1 MRVRVSS
8 PAPERNDMDHFYV
21 YYQHEGDWVY
31 ERTCGVIWAAQAR
44 IYELL
49 QYYPC
54 ALFKKNAILEGAF
67 Y

>member
-1 MRVRVSS
+1 
-8 PAPERNDMDHFYV
+8 MDHFYV
-21 YYQHEGDWVY
+21 YYQHEGEWVY

-49 QYYPC
+49 KYYPV
-54 ALFKKNAILEGAF
+54 ALFKKNEILEGAF